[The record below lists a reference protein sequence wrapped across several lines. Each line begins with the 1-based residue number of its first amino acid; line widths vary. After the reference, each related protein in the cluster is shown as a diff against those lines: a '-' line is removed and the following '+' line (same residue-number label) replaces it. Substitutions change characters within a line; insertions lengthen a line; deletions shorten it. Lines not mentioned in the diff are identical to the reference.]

1 VEVPMR
7 AKRFAA
13 VLFGLILSL
22 VAVPAHADDRT
33 VIDVDLI
40 RKVEAL
46 LGAEGST
53 DESPAP
59 AQESGGAGESD
70 AIGVDPSQQSAA
82 LEHWTPEHMI
92 EAISGDTLLIG
103 RTLSDATA
111 AVEQGVETLVP
122 GVALPQ
128 LDLSG
133 LAGLGGLLGGGGG
146 GTGGSTYT
154 KGGAVV
160 ATSGK
165 VFFTLDGTDYVCSGS
180 STAAANRSL
189 VQTAG
194 HCVNEGPGAFAT
206 NFVFVPAYRDGQ
218 APYGVFPAKAL
229 HTTSQW
235 GGSGDLSYDVG
246 YAVVSPVN
254 GRSLTDT
261 VGAQGVG
268 FNLARG
274 ARMAA
279 FGYPA
284 RSPYDGSKLAWCSG
298 NVSSDAQGTSDQGMR
313 CNMTGGSSGGPW
325 FINFDEGSGIGTLNS
340 LNSFRYTT
348 LGLFDNGS
356 MYGPYFGSVIQSL
369 YESAS
374 R

>member
-1 VEVPMR
+1 MR
-7 AKRFAA
+7 AKQFAA

-22 VAVPAHADDRT
+22 VAVPAHADDPAG
-33 VIDVDLI
+33 IDVDLI

-46 LGAEGST
+46 LGADDST
-53 DESPAP
+53 DEGPTP
-59 AQESGGAGESD
+59 AQESGGADDSDESD
-70 AIGVDPSQQSAA
+70 AIGVDPAEQSAA
-82 LEHWTPEHMI
+82 VQHWTPERMI

-103 RTLSDATA
+103 RTLSDATG
-111 AVEQGVETLVP
+111 AVEKGVETLVP
-122 GVALPQ
+122 GIALPQ
-128 LDLSG
+128 LDLG
-133 LAGLGGLLGGGGG
+133 VLGGLGGLLGGGS

-165 VFFTLDGTDYVCSGS
+165 VFFTMDGTNYVCSGS

-194 HCVNEGPGAFAT
+194 HCVNEGPGEFAT

-235 GGSGDLSYDVG
+235 GGGGDLSYDVG

-261 VGAQGVG
+261 VGAHGIG

-274 ARMAA
+274 ARMHA

-284 RSPYDGSKLAWCSG
+284 RAPYDGSKLAWCSG
-298 NVSSDAQGTSDQGMR
+298 TVSSDTQGTSDQGMR

-325 FINFDEGSGIGTLNS
+325 FLNFDEGSGMGTLNS
-340 LNSFRYTT
+340 LNSFKYTT
-348 LGLFDNGS
+348 LGLLDNGS